1 MGRKPDYRPVGYVVS
16 AEEKKITQ
24 SKCHSKGKGYLKK
37 AGGGEWQMD
46 WVCTCYKKCTV
57 IEEVSTCYSSES
69 NRLGKQGAA

>member
-37 AGGGEWQMD
+37 AGEGSGRWIGFALAIKSVQ
-46 WVCTCYKKCTV
+46 
-57 IEEVSTCYSSES
+57 
-69 NRLGKQGAA
+69 